1 MNPIH
6 LLRMARIARHPPSR
20 NRVLLVAAV
29 VVICLA
35 LAGLERLG
43 LAPGGALVDPGGT
56 VPKVRPLP

>member
-6 LLRMARIARHPPSR
+6 LLRMARIVRHPPSR
-20 NRVLLVAAV
+20 SRVVLVAAV

-43 LAPGGALVDPGGT
+43 FAPGGTVVDPGGT